1 MEKRV
6 TKGHKRS
13 RRRAADEKPDEHAP
27 SPPTITP
34 RQQQALQALVT
45 GSTDAEAAE
54 AANVIRETVNRWRH
68 RDANFI
74 AALNEARQG
83 LSQGFHDGL
92 RALLPDAISALRDG
106 LTADN
111 INTRVRVAATLFR
124 ALRDIDEPT
133 GPSNPETIRVA
144 WQTAESELDLDRR
157 FAIF

>member
-1 MEKRV
+1 MVEGI

-13 RRRAADEKPDEHAP
+13 HRRAADEKPDEHAP

-34 RQQQALQALVT
+34 RQQQALQALMT
-45 GSTDAEAAE
+45 GATDSTAAE
-54 AANVIRETVNRWRH
+54 AAGVSRETVNRWRR
-68 RDANFI
+68 RDANFM
-74 AALNEARQG
+74 AAFNEARQD
-83 LSQGFHDGL
+83 LAQDFHDGL
-92 RALLPDAISALRDG
+92 RALLPDALAALRDG

-124 ALRDIDEPT
+124 ALPDVGKPT
-133 GPSNPETIRVA
+133 GPTNPETIRVA